1 MAPFP
6 LLEVMKSDL
15 SVSSLELDRRTSPA
29 DIFPSVLDKRSPPR
43 VVPSLTARTSD
54 SSSPLDVGNVLRAR
68 NAAAPAYTPGSGAVT
83 PVAINNNAVLA
94 LFGLLS
100 ASLVIASIW
109 FFFWAKN
116 GGFRFRKN
124 DWSEYKSTVL
134 RRKGPNGT
142 TLSGAT
148 KTTELGGGSVVGEMD
163 DEASVGIREKV
174 GRRGKKGKNVKNSHD
189 NDVRAYRHE
198 KPARV
203 GGLNREADGSYHD
216 YTTTEPSEFSAPFT
230 PQHHKHNLT
239 GDKPNKKYTPNKP
252 HPRQH
257 SYNPGAESAFSGYS
271 DESSRPLRASPT
283 HNRHSNHSTPTHT
296 PTRSRQPSPTKR
308 SAPHHHQHFNH
319 PSVPGSYT
327 DPIDFDSRYTASEAD
342 TEQTRGTKAYFHPI
356 PGLSKPGNA
365 NGFRRGGGRRRDSLS
380 DSEGETATV
389 MS

>member
-1 MAPFP
+1 MP
-6 LLEVMKSDL
+6 LSELADLDL

-29 DIFPSVLDKRSPPR
+29 DIFAHPFKKRSLLDFI
-43 VVPSLTARTSD
+43 PSRTARSIDTI
-54 SSSPLDVGNVLRAR
+54 SPLDLGNVLRAR
-68 NAAAPAYTPGSGAVT
+68 NPAAPQYTPGSGAVPPT
-83 PVAINNNAVLA
+83 SINNNAVLA

-116 GGFRFRKN
+116 GGFKFRKG
-124 DWSEYKSTVL
+124 DWDDYKSTVL

-148 KTTELGGGSVVGEMD
+148 KTTELGGGSIVGTLDED
-163 DEASVGIREKV
+163 DSISMREK
-174 GRRGKKGKNVKNSHD
+174 GQRPKRGKKKNKNSHD

-216 YTTTEPSEFSAPFT
+216 YTTTEPSEISTP

-239 GDKPNKKYTPNKP
+239 GDKPNQKYTPNKP
-252 HPRQH
+252 HPRQY
-257 SYNPGAESAFSGYS
+257 SYVPGAESTFSTYS
-271 DESSRPLRASPT
+271 DESQRPLRASPA
-283 HNRHSNHSTPTHT
+283 HNRHSNASTPTHT
-296 PTRSRQPSPTKR
+296 PARSRQHSPTKR
-308 SAPHHHQHFNH
+308 SSAYQSQHFNH
-319 PSVPGSYT
+319 AKAPSSYT
-327 DPIDFDSRYTASEAD
+327 DPIDFESRYTASEAD

-356 PGLSKPGNA
+356 PGLSKTINTGSA

-380 DSEGETATV
+380 DSEGETGTT